1 MHRGGRFQTCPH
13 YGVLMHQTMGST
25 RALHHTGQRPAL
37 PGAMRTRS
45 PTVVAPII
53 PVTACIVGAGFK
65 PAPTPHHGVL
75 IRQTMGS
82 TRALHHTGQ
91 RPALPG
97 AMRIRSPAV
106 VAPIIPVTA
115 CIVGQV
121 SNLPPPWRA
130 NAPNDGFHPHTQA
143 PASEVVPCSSRL
155 RGHDACT
162 FTRCC
167 RADHTRHRMH
177 RGGRF
182 QTCPHHGVLMHQ
194 TMGSTRAL
202 HHAGQRPSLPSE
214 MCTHSPAVVLPIIP
228 VTACIVGAGFK
239 PAPTMAC

>member
-1 MHRGGRFQTCPH
+1 MVAPPDDSIPEGAVRKPPLPPVRGTSHHLKDGAYVFESTVQQPTLCCLADHTHSGGRFQTCPH

-75 IRQTMGS
+75 MRQTMGS

-97 AMRIRSPAV
+97 AMRTRSPAV

-115 CIVGQV
+115 CI
-121 SNLPPPWRA
+121 
-130 NAPNDGFHPHTQA
+130 
-143 PASEVVPCSSRL
+143 E
-155 RGHDACT
+155 
-162 FTRCC
+162 
-167 RADHTRHRMH
+167 
-177 RGGRF
+177 
-182 QTCPHHGVLMHQ
+182 
-194 TMGSTRAL
+194 
-202 HHAGQRPSLPSE
+202 
-214 MCTHSPAVVLPIIP
+214 
-228 VTACIVGAGFK
+228 GAGFK